1 MIARIWHGV
10 VPASR
15 ADEYYNYLN
24 KTGLPDYRKTPGNQ
38 GVTVLRRLAGD
49 QVHFLLISFW
59 ESLEAIRAFSGPDL
73 EQAVYYPE
81 DRDFLLELEPNVLHY
96 EVLEAK

>member
-24 KTGLPDYRKTPGNQ
+24 QTGLPDYRKTPGNR
-38 GVTVLRRLAGD
+38 GVTVLRRLEGEQA
-49 QVHFLLISFW
+49 HFLLISYW
-59 ESLEAIRAFSGPDL
+59 ESMEAIRAFSGPDM
-73 EQAVYYPE
+73 EKAVYYPE
-81 DRDFLLELEPNVLHY
+81 DSNFLLELEPSVVHY
-96 EVLEAK
+96 EVMEIG